1 MRKLMTGAAMIAL
14 GVSLGACREKAPEA
28 EANVAAEMNAPAI
41 AEPAAPANDANMVD
55 DAAAMNNVTEQ
66 GSTDHG
72 STDH

>member
-1 MRKLMTGAAMIAL
+1 MRKLLTGIAMLALAAP
-14 GVSLGACREKAPEA
+14 LGACKEKAPEA
-28 EANVAAEMNAPAI
+28 DANIEAEMNAPAV
-41 AEPAAPANDANMVD
+41 AEPAPATDANTAD